1 MDVSKLD
8 TITINGREFVAKHD
22 LATDVR
28 KTPEYRNLK
37 DFATY
42 LINEIIN
49 EQRSA
54 QAIYDDTQQQG
65 LSFNTI
71 EAEGYL
77 RAMNDIAKLV
87 KYTLEDVFPGVDI

>member
-8 TITINGREFVAKHD
+8 TITVNGREFVAKQE

-28 KTPEYRNLK
+28 NTPEYRLLK
-37 DFATY
+37 DFTTY
-42 LINEIIN
+42 LINEINN

-54 QAIYDDTQQQG
+54 QAIYDDVKQQG

-77 RAMNDIAKLV
+77 RAMNDIVNLV
-87 KYTLEDVFPGVDI
+87 KYAREDVFPEVEI

>member
-8 TITINGREFVAKHD
+8 TITVNGREFVAKQE

-28 KTPEYRNLK
+28 NTPEYRLLK
-37 DFATY
+37 DFTTY
-42 LINEIIN
+42 LINEINN

-54 QAIYDDTQQQG
+54 QAIYDDVKQQG
-65 LSFNTI
+65 LTFNTI

-77 RAMNDIAKLV
+77 RAMNAIVNLV
-87 KYTLEDVFPGVDI
+87 KYAREDVFPDMGV